1 MVKKAKELS
10 ALTVGRLIAPG
21 HYAVGGVAG
30 LYLFVSGESARS
42 WVLRVMIGKKRR
54 HVGLG
59 GYPDVT
65 LAQARDKARAAR
77 EQILNGIDPIA
88 YRKAMASVDSSAQL
102 SQ

>member
-10 ALTVGRLIAPG
+10 ALAVGRLIAPG

-54 HVGLG
+54 HVRSELFYGTQASPWQCPNKFGIVLGLC
-59 GYPDVT
+59 Y
-65 LAQARDKARAAR
+65 L
-77 EQILNGIDPIA
+77 
-88 YRKAMASVDSSAQL
+88 
-102 SQ
+102 